1 MLLRRLLLYVALAL
15 VFATTVCVVFAEVDA
30 SSAAEVKQAELAE
43 QALHSAVE
51 SAAKLQAAVPESA
64 QSKQSQKD
72 ASSLAAASNS
82 TAVLSVKQELEALA
96 RNQQQLALD
105 TEKLLLL
112 LSQQTGDDEAVDA
125 DVRKG
130 LAAMKVTFKNFSVH
144 VEAHI
149 ACPSR
154 AAQGGCCLVEASV
167 IHAIAS
173 NVVHHICRELC

>member
-1 MLLRRLLLYVALAL
+1 MLLRKLLLYVALAL
-15 VFATTVCVVFAEVDA
+15 EFATTVCVVFAEVDA
-30 SSAAEVKQAELAE
+30 NSAAKVKQAELAE

-51 SAAKLQAAVPESA
+51 SAAKLQAAIPESA
-64 QSKQSQKD
+64 KPKQLQKD
-72 ASSLAAASNS
+72 ASTRAASNS

-130 LAAMKVTFKNFSVH
+130 LAAMKVIKHTTLAVMSKL
-144 VEAHI
+144 I
-149 ACPSR
+149 
-154 AAQGGCCLVEASV
+154 
-167 IHAIAS
+167 
-173 NVVHHICRELC
+173 